1 MYVYPSSKLVGKLK
15 NIFFLLLELLRWASA
30 VTTMAVMV
38 VVLVGTR
45 GVEPGF
51 CDSIVLKGT

>member
-1 MYVYPSSKLVGKLK
+1 MSLRSSG
-15 NIFFLLLELLRWASA
+15 NDDGGGGGGA
-30 VTTMAVMV
+30 